1 MNFTPETKPLIKLI
15 TAGEETALEDKVN
28 AYFVEHPDHSLVD
41 LQVSQTTYHTRLGT
55 TESGMMAVIVVS
67 VKR

>member
-1 MNFTPETKPLIKLI
+1 MDFAPDTKPLVKLL
-15 TAGEETALEDKVN
+15 TAGEETAMEDKIN
-28 AYFVEHPDHSLVD
+28 NYFVEHPDHTLVD

-55 TESGMMAVIVVS
+55 TESGMMAVMVLR